1 MSLRVFFP
9 ATVLR
14 RLFPAVLALG
24 LCSCVVQRQ
33 AVFNESAAK
42 WSAGSGNGSVV
53 GRVFVVMKNDS
64 ERVGRNTTIDAA
76 PATDYFKEVID
87 VAFARNRKLTPG
99 DPRAKKYV
107 RTIPTNDEGE
117 FEFHH
122 LPAGDW
128 FIGTDVEWRHSILDA
143 DSNEVWLK
151 EVVPIYA
158 RVTVKDGQTVKVT
171 DWNYGRQTSN

>member
-1 MSLRVFFP
+1 MRSFDFGSSLG
-9 ATVLR
+9 
-14 RLFPAVLALG
+14 RLVLAVATLG

-42 WSAGSGNGSVV
+42 WSAGSGSGSVV
-53 GRVFVVMKNDS
+53 GRVFVVMRIDS
-64 ERVGRNTTIDAA
+64 ERVGRSTTIDIA

-107 RTIPTNDEGE
+107 RTVPTNDEGE
-117 FEFHH
+117 FEFHR

-128 FIGTDVEWRHSILDA
+128 FVGTDVQWRHSILDA

-151 EVVPIYA
+151 EIVPIFA
-158 RVTVKDGQTVKVT
+158 HVTVKDGQTVKVA
-171 DWNYGRQTSN
+171 DWTYGRQTSQ